1 MKTSE
6 VASLVLDAITP
17 WYLSS
22 GELNVGEE
30 AELERVRALGAAQV
44 AARAQASA
52 KSQPK
57 STLRATV
64 PVSDEG
70 KQMAKYAAV
79 ANKAM
84 KATTKY
90 GPAVYEKAN
99 AALATVTGGKV
110 KDVTDLG
117 SYVGNNPGRLKVASE
132 ALLRSGVM
140 LGDVLPR
147 DLIGNDQNLIAIR
160 ASAEKLVSSLQA
172 QFLAGSDRSL
182 IQGVDGAAADVLRKK
197 RVKAVLGTYGSEEN
211 YFLCHPGG
219 GVPAEDFAWYRAV
232 ITR

>member
-1 MKTSE
+1 MKMSE
-6 VASLVLDAITP
+6 VASLVLDAATP
-17 WYLSS
+17 WYLTS

-30 AELERVRALGAAQV
+30 AELERIRALGDAQI
-44 AARAQASA
+44 AARARASA

-79 ANKAM
+79 ASRAAKAVG
-84 KATTKY
+84 KY
-90 GPAVYEKAN
+90 GPSVYETAN
-99 AALATVTGGKV
+99 AALASVSGGKV
-110 KDVTDLG
+110 KDVADIG
-117 SYVGNNPGRLKVASE
+117 QYVGNNPGRLKVASE

-147 DLIGNDQNLIAIR
+147 DLVGTDQNLIAIR
-160 ASAEKLVSSLQA
+160 ASAEKLVSNLQA

-182 IQGVDGAAADVLRKK
+182 VQGVDGVAADVLRKK

-232 ITR
+232 VAR